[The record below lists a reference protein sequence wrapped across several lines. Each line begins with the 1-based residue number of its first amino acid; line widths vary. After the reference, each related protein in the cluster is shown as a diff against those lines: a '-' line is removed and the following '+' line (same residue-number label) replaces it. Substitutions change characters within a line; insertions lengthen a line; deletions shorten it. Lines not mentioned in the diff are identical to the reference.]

1 MRYNSE
7 AGDTQMTFVGDTPTK
22 TETDLPNFNDNNYN
36 TSNTMIRHPTDSKT
50 ELETDPNDI
59 EEYERA
65 LSRQRTLENKENY
78 LSLNEQTEML
88 IQYDKQKSAQ
98 NRNKFEH
105 ISNVSSDYHNL
116 NKQNQTGVPIMS
128 KLLSMNSGDMDDI
141 QHDYED

>member
-98 NRNKFEH
+98 NRNKLEH
-105 ISNVSSDYHNL
+105 IMQDIKCVVVGDGGVGDGGVGKTCLLISYTTHDFPKDYIP
-116 NKQNQTGVPIMS
+116 TV
-128 KLLSMNSGDMDDI
+128 
-141 QHDYED
+141 